1 MDARYLQAFT
11 DPAPVRLLG
20 RMVWPFCLKHRVR
33 LMALG
38 SPILEG
44 RPSTPLDLLVAVKV
58 CAEEPIGRPGLLD
71 TWRLAQLNRDPA
83 RFEAELR
90 RFAEYALVGCWPK
103 FWEKKTTG
111 GTTSSVPWP
120 LAVLANLI
128 ASGIEEQRAWEMP
141 ECQAIWLNVALVA
154 RKGGDVNVLSTEEEE
169 LMDALRAAEVAE
181 AARVNDG
188 KA

>member
-11 DPAPVRLLG
+11 DPAPVRFLG
-20 RMVWPFCLKHRVR
+20 RLVWPFCLKHRVR

-44 RPSTPLDLLVAVKV
+44 RPTTPLDLLVAVKV

-71 TWRLAQLNRDPA
+71 TWRLAQLNRNPA
-83 RFEAELR
+83 RFEYELK
-90 RFAEYALVGCWPK
+90 RFGEYALVSCWPK
-103 FWEKKTTG
+103 FWEKK
-111 GTTSSVPWP
+111 GTAAATSSIPWP

-141 ECQAIWLNVALVA
+141 ECQAIWLNVALIA

-169 LMDALRAAEVAE
+169 LMEALRAGEVA
-181 AARVNDG
+181 ASAKVDHG
-188 KA
+188 